1 MVSTLPEPTADIPIP
16 PADVP
21 VSPEL
26 TEVRNLVRRLE
37 AQLSAE
43 HGVDNPVYWRAMSDR
58 LREAVAEDTA
68 RGTAHRWLVRVASAY
83 ESLAA
88 TSPPAAEN

>member
-1 MVSTLPEPTADIPIP
+1 MVSTLPDPAAGFPIP

-37 AQLSAE
+37 AQLAVE
-43 HGVDNPVYWRAMSDR
+43 HGMDNPAYWRAMSDR
-58 LREAVAEDTA
+58 LQETLAGNRFQPGE
-68 RGTAHRWLVRVASAY
+68 RAHRWLARVAGAY
-83 ESLAA
+83 RALAA
-88 TSPPAAEN
+88 SSNVSS